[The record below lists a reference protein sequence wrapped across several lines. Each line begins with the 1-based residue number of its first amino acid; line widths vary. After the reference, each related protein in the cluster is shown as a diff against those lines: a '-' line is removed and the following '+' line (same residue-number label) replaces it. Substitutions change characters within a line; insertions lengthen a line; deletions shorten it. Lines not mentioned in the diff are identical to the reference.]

1 MQKATLLTLALSVS
15 ALFASA
21 QTASLKTFTA
31 DKVYSIKNKATN
43 QKVYYAA
50 AMPQTSN
57 MACSAADKLDL
68 ACLFTIAPT
77 GEEGVYTIK
86 PYADNTKVVYS
97 IRVADGDNTVGIK
110 ASDDAADTKWKIAEV
125 TGANGYV
132 SIISASAPA
141 GTTNAY

>member
-1 MQKATLLTLALSVS
+1 MRKATLLTLALSVS

-21 QTASLKTFTA
+21 QTASTSLKKFESG
-31 DKVYSIKNKATN
+31 KVYSIKNKATD

-77 GEEGVYTIK
+77 GEEGVYTI
-86 PYADNTKVVYS
+86 
-97 IRVADGDNTVGIK
+97 
-110 ASDDAADTKWKIAEV
+110 
-125 TGANGYV
+125 
-132 SIISASAPA
+132 
-141 GTTNAY
+141 